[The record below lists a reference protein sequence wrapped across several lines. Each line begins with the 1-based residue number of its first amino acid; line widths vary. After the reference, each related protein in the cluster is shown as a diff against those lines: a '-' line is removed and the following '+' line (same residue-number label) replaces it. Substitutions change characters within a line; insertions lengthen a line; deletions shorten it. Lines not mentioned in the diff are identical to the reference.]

1 MSSRTPQPDVR
12 RLLRDFL
19 RGGEVQTGAR
29 LPGERE
35 LAARL
40 GVGRAALRPALRA
53 LEAEGLLRRRAQSG
67 TWLEVVPAPEAGGAE
82 IALLAPFGGRDSGTN
97 RETDPAWL
105 HRVISAFERTAVPAG
120 ARLTLLDQ
128 SPRAA
133 DPCSVKDMAHLAAQ
147 SGAAAVVLLHPVGTR
162 GKIAHALAVLHDANV
177 HPVIVSS
184 RTYPG
189 LASQVY
195 FDSGGGAHRATRFLW
210 QQGHRRIGF
219 AGAPGGHE
227 WVQERLA
234 GYRGALESADI
245 AASDDWVW
253 LPDGGERLAAA
264 ADGAWAFGQWKS
276 LPPETRPTAIFAAN
290 DVVALGL
297 LEAAHSA
304 SVSVPGELSL
314 VGFDNDPG
322 SLLAGLTTLERP
334 TEALGETVARVTLE
348 RLAAGPDAAAVSVRL
363 RPVLIERATVGP
375 PGKGK
380 KQQ

>member
-19 RGGEVQTGAR
+19 RGGEVPTGVR
-29 LPGERE
+29 LPGERD
-35 LAARL
+35 LAVRL

-53 LEAEGLLRRRAQSG
+53 LEAEGILRRQAQSG
-67 TWLEVVPAPEAGGAE
+67 TWLELVPAPEAGGAK
-82 IALLAPFGGRDSGTN
+82 IVLLAPFGGTN
-97 RETDPAWL
+97 ALGLETDPAWL

-253 LPDGGERLAAA
+253 LPDDDERLATAE
-264 ADGAWAFGQWKS
+264 DGAWAFARWKS

-297 LEAAHSA
+297 LDAAHSA
-304 SVSVPGELSL
+304 SISVPGELSL

-375 PGKGK
+375 PGKDE